1 MLVLWRK
8 NGPANKSKRAKN
20 VSFLPPYSL
29 CRLSSAVHSAT
40 KEPNEFSHLFK
51 QKSVEYVWE
60 WNSRG
65 WDNGA
70 RNIKLGQAELIDMGS
85 LGGEF
90 MSNMEDHTVLK
101 NVKS

>member
-1 MLVLWRK
+1 M
-8 NGPANKSKRAKN
+8 
-20 VSFLPPYSL
+20 
-29 CRLSSAVHSAT
+29 HSAT

-51 QKSVEYVWE
+51 QKSVDYVWE
-60 WNSRG
+60 WNSRV

-70 RNIKLGQAELIDMGS
+70 RNMKLDQAELIDMGS
-85 LGGEF
+85 LGGDF